1 MHGGNKGWTY
11 LNNPNGFSLSVYD
24 ILLPPCIMRL
34 IITFSAE
41 LIILIWYFYEFFI
54 TLRSFCFHKI
64 LLRKLFTK
72 YSEYIFIKLLHLVV
86 HLMFLNGNTRLL
98 IKRLH
103 IFQVHRFQRYV
114 SGILHVF
121 QVDLFQVNIFQVYKL

>member
-41 LIILIWYFYEFFI
+41 LIILYDIFTSFSLPYGAFVFI
-54 TLRSFCFHKI
+54 RYYYGSFLLNI
-64 LLRKLFTK
+64 L
-72 YSEYIFIKLLHLVV
+72 S
-86 HLMFLNGNTRLL
+86 
-98 IKRLH
+98 
-103 IFQVHRFQRYV
+103 
-114 SGILHVF
+114 ILS
-121 QVDLFQVNIFQVYKL
+121 